1 MKKVLQPQVLFLE
14 VNDIDPCEEDREA
27 INTISEEFI
36 VETKQINM

>member
-1 MKKVLQPQVLFLE
+1 MKKVLKPQVLFLE
-14 VNDIDPCEEDREA
+14 VNDIDPYEEDREA